1 MCLTIPKQVISA
13 GKKATYVRVGKK
25 TEKVGAIIKVKKGD
39 WVLTINN
46 IAIKRIS
53 KKDAKEIIEL
63 LEKQPRT
70 IKSVLSKKFKKIIE
84 ASYFR
89 QLTKREIVYL
99 LNTKGNEYK
108 ALLSEANTVRKAY
121 LKDFICIHGIIE
133 FSNYCRNDC
142 LYCGLR
148 CQNKNLQ
155 RYRMTP
161 EEIIETAQKA
171 VDEKGYKLLVLQSGE
186 DYYYTDEILENII
199 KKIKEKCRVFIFI
212 SIGERGRETYR
223 KIKDAGA
230 SGVLF
235 RFETSNLRLFKKLH
249 PKGKSLRKRYEHLK
263 FFKELGY
270 FVATGSM
277 IGLPKQK
284 NNDLYKDIKL
294 MQKWAN
300 MISMGPFIPTDD
312 TPLGNAPNDEKSKSW
327 KIEMNLKMIAILRL
341 LMKDVRIP
349 VVTAL
354 ETLAGEEG
362 RKTALLAGANALML
376 NLTPSRYRQLYKIY
390 DNKFYKKE
398 EKWERYGLFKF
409 EESYK
414 MLGKRMQKELK

>member
-1 MCLTIPKQVISA
+1 
-13 GKKATYVRVGKK
+13 
-25 TEKVGAIIKVKKGD
+25 
-39 WVLTINN
+39 
-46 IAIKRIS
+46 
-53 KKDAKEIIEL
+53 
-63 LEKQPRT
+63 
-70 IKSVLSKKFKKIIE
+70 
-84 ASYFR
+84 
-89 QLTKREIVYL
+89 
-99 LNTKGNEYK
+99 
-108 ALLSEANTVRKAY
+108 
-121 LKDFICIHGIIE
+121 
-133 FSNYCRNDC
+133 
-142 LYCGLR
+142 
-148 CQNKNLQ
+148 
-155 RYRMTP
+155 
-161 EEIIETAQKA
+161 
-171 VDEKGYKLLVLQSGE
+171 
-186 DYYYTDEILENII
+186 
-199 KKIKEKCRVFIFI
+199 
-212 SIGERGRETYR
+212 
-223 KIKDAGA
+223 
-230 SGVLF
+230 
-235 RFETSNLRLFKKLH
+235 
-249 PKGKSLRKRYEHLK
+249 
-263 FFKELGY
+263 
-270 FVATGSM
+270 
-277 IGLPKQK
+277 
-284 NNDLYKDIKL
+284 